1 MQKKPPRRWPRGR
14 INVYKHNPQEIEKLP
29 SANER
34 SKTKN
39 REERLSPSWENQK
52 TQDRAEPSVLF
63 GTGTREPFPN
73 KKDSIPRLGGGVK

>member
-29 SANER
+29 SANN
-34 SKTKN
+34 KN

-52 TQDRAEPSVLF
+52 TQDRAEPSAMFLF